1 MAEDDTPQDPDAASE
16 RSLSEAATTVETE
29 LERFE
34 ELARAVHKIELNS
47 EKSLARAGRALTD
60 AIACHERIVAGLRA
74 LGKAVGGAQERQQRA
89 AGSIETGAQHVQK
102 RITEF
107 GELAKGLAA
116 LGDEAR
122 SITLQLQ
129 DVASTDA
136 ASGDARDTV
145 ERSERLEKVAS
156 RMDEAVE
163 KARGL
168 HRRALDGNMT
178 DIARQADALHQQ
190 LDSARRRLRATLGG
204 LN

>member
-1 MAEDDTPQDPDAASE
+1 MAEDKLIDSVAA
-16 RSLSEAATTVETE
+16 RSLSEAASDVEAE

-74 LGKAVGGAQERQQRA
+74 LGAAVGGAQERQQRA
-89 AGSIETGAQHVQK
+89 AGSIEAGAQHVQK

-107 GELAKGLAA
+107 GELAQGLAS
-116 LGDEAR
+116 LGEEAR

-129 DVASTDA
+129 DVASTDTE
-136 ASGDARDTV
+136 ASDAKATL

-156 RMDEAVE
+156 RMDDAVE